1 MSDTAHAPKT
11 MTRAFITISIAAA
24 ALVCGCATNPT
35 RSAGVVALEIPEP
48 PPKPD
53 ILPVP
58 APEAPP
64 ERPPAA
70 APVERPASVPAARPS
85 TPAQTNAG
93 SQSVPQAPAGPAPAP
108 EAAAPAPA
116 PELLPAGTAARSLT
130 GAQVRE
136 SLDRT
141 RQKLDAIDR
150 RRLNAGKR
158 ADYDSARRFLAQAD
172 TAVKANNLLLAQ
184 SSVEKAEALANGL
197 R

>member
-1 MSDTAHAPKT
+1 MTKT
-11 MTRAFITISIAAA
+11 CITLSLVAL
-24 ALVCGCATNPT
+24 ALVCGCASNPT
-35 RSAGVVALEIPEP
+35 RATGVVALEIPEP

-64 ERPPAA
+64 ERPAA
-70 APVERPASVPAARPS
+70 AVPAEKPVPVPAARPTPPAQSNAGAQS
-85 TPAQTNAG
+85 TP
-93 SQSVPQAPAGPAPAP
+93 PAATGPVPAP
-108 EAAAPAPA
+108 EAAPPTPPA
-116 PELLPAGTAARSLT
+116 PELRPAGTAAKSLT
-130 GAQVRE
+130 AAQVRE
-136 SLDRT
+136 ALDRT
-141 RQKLDAIDR
+141 TQKLGAIDR
-150 RRLNAGKR
+150 RRLNSGKR